1 MPNNNKADKDA
12 LKKTKKKFLTQETY
26 EALTYTTYTI
36 VACIRYFIEEL
47 GFQFVQKKI
56 LR

>member
-47 GFQFVQKKI
+47 NFKLVHKKI